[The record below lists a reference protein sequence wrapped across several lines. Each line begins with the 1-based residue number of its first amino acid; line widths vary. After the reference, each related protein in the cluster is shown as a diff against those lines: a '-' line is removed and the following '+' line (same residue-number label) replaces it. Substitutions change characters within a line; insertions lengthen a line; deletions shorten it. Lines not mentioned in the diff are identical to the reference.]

1 MSDLKHGVLFTSSKR
16 AFTLRYLKF
25 MDDLAFRAFAS
36 SKAVDWAYK
45 ESFQPESD
53 KDKKCGKSV
62 LSHNHEEHNNALM
75 YYRTMKEFEPM
86 SKHMDMQIGFETT
99 ERNVT
104 AYDKYLHETV
114 YPITSTKVTVLVGD
128 GHPKVKTKCDGRVAH
143 RGRPRTTAKKTAKKK
158 TKGKKSKKVSMKRK
172 CSKNKK
178 VKTKGKKSKKVSM
191 KRKSSKNKKVK
202 HFNNGWFMV
211 LAPSGRVVAVHQL
224 RNPENNDD
232 VELAFEKGLAF
243 HQDVDCL
250 VYDRNC
256 SFAPKK
262 ALNPKFQKI
271 KFWPIDKFHGERH
284 STKCK
289 YSPKNKAAYKKRLQK
304 VNTSVCVSK
313 LSLGFEIMHAPLTR
327 CDHRGSASW
336 CCTTSSATM
345 P

>member
-1 MSDLKHGVLFTSSKR
+1 
-16 AFTLRYLKF
+16 
-25 MDDLAFRAFAS
+25 
-36 SKAVDWAYK
+36 
-45 ESFQPESD
+45 
-53 KDKKCGKSV
+53 
-62 LSHNHEEHNNALM
+62 
-75 YYRTMKEFEPM
+75 
-86 SKHMDMQIGFETT
+86 
-99 ERNVT
+99 
-104 AYDKYLHETV
+104 
-114 YPITSTKVTVLVGD
+114 
-128 GHPKVKTKCDGRVAH
+128 
-143 RGRPRTTAKKTAKKK
+143 
-158 TKGKKSKKVSMKRK
+158 
-172 CSKNKK
+172 
-178 VKTKGKKSKKVSM
+178 M

-202 HFNNGWFMV
+202 HFNNWWFMV

-232 VELAFEKGLAF
+232 VELAFEKGLEF

-271 KFWPIDKFHGERH
+271 KFWPIHRFHGERH